1 MAALVSALT
10 PGATKR
16 RRRLRPP
23 PGAPPVESSVQVAA
37 GRAEVVPAATAA
49 EADDPGA
56 RLQERLVET
65 LHDVVGRQGRRNR
78 LEGPARQDVETLE
91 GPPAAAHRAD
101 PQVAK
106 PGDEPSL
113 IDFHAAAQA
122 LVRRFA
128 AQLKGDVG
136 AAAAVAGQRVTDRP
150 AAERVAVHQDDVVAI
165 GQEVAQIDDGSQGS
179 QQLRLDGEAQLD
191 SPFRRLRLQ
200 SIPDGPRQVV
210 QVDCRLAAGA
220 VEDVDRTHRHRA
232 AGHGQ

>member
-1 MAALVSALT
+1 MEAL
-10 PGATKR
+10 K
-16 RRRLRPP
+16 
-23 PGAPPVESSVQVAA
+23 
-37 GRAEVVPAATAA
+37 
-49 EADDPGA
+49 
-56 RLQERLVET
+56 
-65 LHDVVGRQGRRNR
+65 
-78 LEGPARQDVETLE
+78 

-191 SPFRRLRLQ
+191 SPFRRFRLQ

-220 VEDVDRTHRHRA
+220 VEDVDRTHRDRA
-232 AGHGQ
+232 AGHGQQWLRHLLRQRPQPFAAPGAEHERPNPRTRPSAAHCLSRGKTMSLGRSGRSLR